1 MKLNTTRSAL
11 DRPLRLAIV
20 TNIPAPYRVPVYNR
34 IAAEPGIYLLA
45 LYAARTEPDRQWD
58 LQPFEHPHAF
68 LKPSMVERAGRYIH
82 SNADVWPALAAFKP
96 DVVLTTGFNPT
107 HLYAWAYTLLHR
119 CHHVAMTDG
128 TLDSEASL
136 GRLHRLVRR
145 LVFATSASFVAASQ
159 GGGRLFQSYGV
170 PASRIHYSPLCAN
183 TAVDWSQ
190 ATGSER
196 DIDLLFSARLV
207 PPKNAGFALAL
218 AHNVAVRLGRSIRLA
233 LLGSGPLEAKLREQA
248 RALGGAVD
256 VIFAGQVAQ
265 ADLPH
270 WFQRARLFVFPSSRD
285 VWGVVANEA
294 CLAGVPVLV
303 SPHAGVAGELVQ
315 DGLNGRVLALEPQ
328 LWADAAVQLLT
339 DPALHAR
346 MARAAQ
352 ATVQDYSF
360 ENAALGIIDAARQ
373 AQAPQA
379 APPARLSPFQPAVR

>member
-1 MKLNTTRSAL
+1 MGLTANCSEM
-11 DRPLRLAIV
+11 DRPIRLAIV
-20 TNIPAPYRVPVYNR
+20 TNIPAPYRVPIYNR
-34 IAAEPGIYLLA
+34 IAAQPGIELLA

-58 LQPFEHPHAF
+58 LPPFQHAHVF
-68 LKPSMVERAGRYIH
+68 LKPNMVVRAGRYIH
-82 SNADVWPALAAFKP
+82 SNADVWRALAAFKP

-119 CHHVAMTDG
+119 CRHVAMTDG
-128 TLDSEASL
+128 TVDSEARLS
-136 GRLHRLVRR
+136 GLHRLVRHV
-145 LVFATSASFVAASQ
+145 VFSTTVSFVAASQ
-159 GGGRLFQSYGV
+159 GGARLLRSYGV
-170 PASRIHYSPLCAN
+170 LASRIHHSPLCAN
-183 TAVDWSQ
+183 TAVDWH
-190 ATGSER
+190 AAAGGER
-196 DIDLLFSARLV
+196 DIDLLFSGRLV
-207 PPKNAGFALAL
+207 AVKNAGFALAL
-218 AHNVAVRLGRSIRLA
+218 AGDVATRLGRSVRLA
-233 LLGSGPLEAKLREQA
+233 LLGSGPLEAPLRDQA
-248 RALGGAVD
+248 RALGSAVE
-256 VIFAGQVAQ
+256 VVFAGQVAQ
-265 ADLPH
+265 ADIPR
-270 WFQRARLFVFPSSRD
+270 WFQRARLFVFPSRWD
-285 VWGVVANEA
+285 PWGVVANEA